1 MPTKG
6 HPLQRRLAKQM
17 RHLKKWLFKLR
28 PSKLVTVLLLLLIW
42 LYRERQES
50 DEQLDELLEA
60 NPESKLAYY
69 VRLVRNKLI
78 NFLLFI
84 VVPCLVIVYNLS
96 DGDLMRKIG
105 RFGQESSLVQ
115 LFCSIFGFFTGR
127 ADEVDELDEQDKAR
141 LYQKY
146 DVTIEKLPLELENL
160 RLELKKELKQ
170 MKRAVETLA
179 KDHQQFRTVANRFRS
194 GNDTKLETFENKLLE
209 IINEELGRVKDSLLD
224 RINHFQQKYSFL
236 DPSNYEK
243 FCEMFETADA
253 AADLIRKRDH
263 QLKDL
268 FKATTEIILKS
279 ELTDEE
285 LKEVKRAYLDLVEEI
300 KSNNQDLTKY
310 VEHVKQISDDHL
322 TNKFKSDQ
330 IKLFN
335 VSRNRERHRSEIAF
349 RV

>member
-6 HPLQRRLAKQM
+6 QPLQRRLAKHM
-17 RHLKKWLFKLR
+17 RQLKKWLLKLK

-50 DEQLDELLEA
+50 DEQLDELLE
-60 NPESKLAYY
+60 PESKLVYY
-69 VRLVRNKLI
+69 VRLLRNKLI
-78 NFLLFI
+78 NFVLFI
-84 VVPCLVIVYNLS
+84 VLPCLVIVYNLS
-96 DGDLMRKIG
+96 DGNLMHQIG
-105 RFGQESSLVQ
+105 RFVQESPFVR
-115 LFCSIFGFFTGR
+115 FFGSIFGFFTG
-127 ADEVDELDEQDKAR
+127 DELDELDEQDKAR

-146 DVTIEKLPLELENL
+146 DVTIEKLPVELENL

-179 KDHQQFRTVANRFRS
+179 QDQQQFRTVANRFRS
-194 GNDTKLETFENKLLE
+194 GNDSKLETFERKLLE
-209 IINEELGRVKDSLLD
+209 IINEELCRVKNSLLD

-285 LKEVKRAYLDLVEEI
+285 LKEVKRAYLDLVDEI

-310 VEHVKQISDDHL
+310 VEHVKQVSEEHL
-322 TNKFKSDQ
+322 INKFKSDQ
-330 IKLFN
+330 NKLFN
-335 VSRNRERHRSEIAF
+335 VSRG
-349 RV
+349 